1 MVLMSI
7 MTFDLASVYD
17 QVLMTFDLVF
27 MVLMTF
33 DLASVYGYQDQ
44 RGLKF

>member
-1 MVLMSI
+1 
-7 MTFDLASVYD
+7 MTFDLASVYGPRSKGAK
-17 QVLMTFDLVF
+17 
-27 MVLMTF
+27 VLMTF